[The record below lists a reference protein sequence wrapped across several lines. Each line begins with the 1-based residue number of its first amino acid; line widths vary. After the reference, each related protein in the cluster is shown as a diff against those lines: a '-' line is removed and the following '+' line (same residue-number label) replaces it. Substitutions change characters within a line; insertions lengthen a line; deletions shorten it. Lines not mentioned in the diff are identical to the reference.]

1 MTNAKAKI
9 VQFLQQRTGPLREF
23 LSEDIDEQTARLRA
37 LCANF
42 RCQSGNV
49 AALVSIVTGKP
60 IRCGNTINPK
70 LLSKGAVII
79 IMECGCEHTYGI
91 NEPAMITHDGSTSY
105 MLKPDGTC
113 GGSIPLDR
121 VFLRAAT
128 PAEVKKFVEKVGLP
142 AIQQHLLIIA

>member
-1 MTNAKAKI
+1 
-9 VQFLQQRTGPLREF
+9 
-23 LSEDIDEQTARLRA
+23 
-37 LCANF
+37 
-42 RCQSGNV
+42 
-49 AALVSIVTGKP
+49 
-60 IRCGNTINPK
+60 
-70 LLSKGAVII
+70 
-79 IMECGCEHTYGI
+79 
-91 NEPAMITHDGSTSY
+91 